1 MTYEEAINKLE
12 TLARRME
19 QGSVPVDEMAD
30 RLREA
35 QDLIKYCRERLVKA
49 DEAVKEILDS
59 KQ

>member
-12 TLARRME
+12 TLARQME

-35 QDLIKYCRERLVKA
+35 QNLIKYCRERLVKA
-49 DEAVKEILDS
+49 DETVKEILDS